1 MRGGNK
7 WLGGQHSVCAES
19 TNGSEANTQNA
30 RGPTLRM
37 RGGNKWL
44 GGQHSEC
51 AEATN
56 GSEANTQ
63 NARRPT
69 LILHH
74 AKQAYLRHGNPLQ
87 PRALADVVDGELLLN
102 LSSRVRLQHCLF
114 LLKRADEPIGRR
126 STPFWASFLLSFIT
140 FQPFTERTNRKRQS
154 SLFFRTRFNFHVR
167 VSLRWL
173 CRCDTGQN
181 MAAQFYMNRVFCL

>member
-1 MRGGNK
+1 M
-7 WLGGQHSVCAES
+7 
-19 TNGSEANTQNA
+19 A
-30 RGPTLRM
+30 RRPTLRM

-74 AKQAYLRHGNPLQ
+74 AKQANSRHGNPLQ

-114 LLKRADEPIGRR
+114 LLKRADEV
-126 STPFWASFLLSFIT
+126 L
-140 FQPFTERTNRKRQS
+140 
-154 SLFFRTRFNFHVR
+154 
-167 VSLRWL
+167 
-173 CRCDTGQN
+173 
-181 MAAQFYMNRVFCL
+181 